1 MKKILF
7 IHHGAHNGGA
17 PLSML
22 YTMLGLREAGYN
34 PVAGLRNNENKKLHE
49 LYNSHGFETINTS
62 WIPIFLT
69 YSASEG
75 KRYNPIMWRG
85 VYNAWAMWRNAK
97 VKLKELI
104 KKENI
109 DIVHLNSASLSNPA
123 SALMEIDFPFVWHVR
138 EHGPKHKGRRYRFI
152 SDRLKKAKHVIF
164 LSKAEQ
170 KSWVGDSEHGTI
182 VHNFVDFAKFSNSN
196 HVHDMKKSL
205 GISNEKRIILYVGGI
220 QKHKGILT
228 LLKTL
233 AILKT
238 SSTEPI
244 LCLMP
249 HAEFDINNPV
259 SRLERR
265 ASEIIKKEEL
275 EEMILLLPFNPNIV
289 PLFAVCD
296 LLVFPATVPHF
307 ARPVVEASAMKKPVV
322 VSDISPMEEQVKDG
336 VTGLFAKCNDEND
349 FAAKIMKILSNKDLA
364 QNMGIAGHKYV
375 YQEFEQHQ
383 QIKKILKVYSKVQY
397 ISPMANPNLFG

>member
-1 MKKILF
+1 MKRILF
-7 IHHGAHNGGA
+7 IHHGSHDGGA

-22 YTMLGLREAGYN
+22 YTMQGLRNAGYN
-34 PVAGLRNNENKKLHE
+34 PVVAIIRPLKQLHD
-49 LYNSHGFETINTS
+49 LYNNHGFETIETP
-62 WIPIFLT
+62 WMPRFLT
-69 YSASEG
+69 FSASEG
-75 KRYNPIMWRG
+75 KRYNPIMWKG
-85 VYNAWAMWRNAK
+85 VFDAWKKWKVAK
-97 VKLKELI
+97 TKLKALI

-275 EEMILLLPFNPNIV
+275 DEMILLLPFNPNIV

-307 ARPVVEASAMKKPVV
+307 ARPVVEASAMRKPVV
-322 VSDISPMEEQVKDG
+322 VSNISPMEEQVKDG
-336 VTGLFAKCNDEND
+336 VTGLLARCNDEID
-349 FAAKIMKILSNKDLA
+349 FANKIVDILSDKEKALR
-364 QNMGIAGHKYV
+364 MGVAGYKFV
-375 YQEFEQHQ
+375 INEFEQKKQ
-383 QIKKILKVYSKVQY
+383 VEKILNIYKS
-397 ISPMANPNLFG
+397 L